1 MKLPAETQCYRIMA
15 GMAMLDN
22 IVAHSIRV
30 CQVATLLTDSLNA
43 AGHNLDRKLIRVAA
57 LLHDITKTRSLK
69 TTENHARSGADYLRE
84 LGYPELGD
92 IVGQHVKLSVFDPA
106 GKPNAAEVLNY
117 ADKRVLHDNVVSL
130 EERMA
135 YIMKRYHCSGELGNY
150 RLEIMLQATQA
161 IETKLFAKLPFV
173 ASELDNHLVPEDFE
187 SILADFQKT
196 VPDYS
201 NPPAW

>member
-1 MKLPAETQCYRIMA
+1 
-15 GMAMLDN
+15 MLDN

-30 CQVATLLTDSLNA
+30 CQVATLLTDQLNSN
-43 AGHNLDRKLIRVAA
+43 GSELDPDIIRAAA
-57 LLHDITKTRSLK
+57 LLHDITKTRSLR
-69 TTENHARSGADYLRE
+69 TSENHAHTGALYLQER
-84 LGYPELGD
+84 GYPEVGD
-92 IVGQHVKLSVFDPA
+92 IVGQHVKLSAFDPG

-135 YIMKRYHCSGELGNY
+135 YIIKRYHCSGELGNY
-150 RLEIMLQATQA
+150 RLEKMQQATQE
-161 IETKLFAKLPFV
+161 IENKLFAKMPFT
-173 ASELDNHLVPEDFE
+173 AGDLDNHLAPEDFE